1 MRKTKSF
8 AWGILACLLTPPLA
22 CATSGPR
29 PYTIVAPALTCE
41 QAHQQSSRVME
52 RLGYTVTSSSPAA
65 ENGQGEIRGARS
77 RGGVQETVTVKI
89 SCLADG
95 VQVNAEADIPPC
107 EQANRLAQRTVEQLG
122 YNVTSAIP
130 AVMNGRVGTVKGK
143 RQDAQAQDTVTLTIT
158 CTDEAVYVDTRSDSP
173 LVVSSDFTA
182 AISDFR
188 RGFFALFKPL
198 ADEAQRQQLSR

>member
-1 MRKTKSF
+1 MRKTKAF
-8 AWGILACLLTPPLA
+8 AWGIFACLLTPPLA

-29 PYTIVAPALTCE
+29 PYRIVAPALTCE
-41 QAHQQSSRVME
+41 QAQQQSSRVME
-52 RLGYTVTSSSPAA
+52 RLGYTVTSSSPPA
-65 ENGQGEIRGARS
+65 ENGPGEIRGARV
-77 RGGVQETVTVKI
+77 RGAMQETVTVKI
-89 SCLADG
+89 SCMADG
-95 VQVNAEADIPPC
+95 VHVNAEADVPPC
-107 EQANRLAQRTVEQLG
+107 EQANHLAQRTVERLG

-130 AVMNGRVGTVKGK
+130 AVMNGRVGMVRGK

-158 CTDEAVYVDTRSDSP
+158 CTDEAIYVDTRSDSP

-198 ADEAQRQQLSR
+198 ADEAQRQQQPR